1 MISSRM
7 LTRMIVIVTMHEKS
21 MTAAGAALLGS
32 MQDAGGQEAGRP
44 QRSRAARRIAACSA
58 LPGRIHACIRYAYTR
73 LRSAALHCM
82 MSVMQQM
89 LCSSRRARAE
99 PRTYS
104 SAVVQWWC
112 HWLSIEPRPCAGLQQ
127 QRRRR
132 QGRGVL
138 LIRREPVLLV
148 VVLNPRVARPPSPR
162 RVEE

>member
-1 MISSRM
+1 MQR
-7 LTRMIVIVTMHEKS
+7 
-21 MTAAGAALLGS
+21 AAG
-32 MQDAGGQEAGRP
+32 P
-44 QRSRAARRIAACSA
+44 
-58 LPGRIHACIRYAYTR
+58 HTR
-73 LRSAALHCM
+73 LYTIRIYAPAQRCAALHDV
-82 MSVMQQM
+82 SHAADAVY
-89 LCSSRRARAE
+89 SSRRARAE